1 MKKSLVALAALAFVG
16 VASAQSSVT
25 LFGVVDADVAHFS
38 QNGISKTM
46 LTSSGNTGSQLGF
59 RGTEDLGGGMS
70 ANFWLEG
77 TLVNNTGSGLGA
89 DGGFAFNRRSTVSL
103 AGNFGEI
110 RLGRDYTPSF
120 INHYVFDPFFLSG
133 PGAGSNITLGGGAN
147 GAAGENAATAVRA
160 NNSIQ
165 YLWGFKPNAI
175 AAIGSGVYA
184 QLMYAFAGNVSGAAA
199 LGEYAGGRL
208 GYANG
213 PANVAISYAQS
224 KGTPYAIDVGQ
235 GYSTYKE
242 FNLGGSY
249 AFSVGKLVA
258 HVGTNNSDVAG
269 TKYTHWG
276 VGAMINAGSGYIPIS
291 YNAIKQDNGTSDGA
305 SQVAVGYVYN
315 LSKRTA
321 LYAAVSHISNKNN
334 GTWTFQGSNGG
345 NNPGLETAFGGGK
358 SFGSGT
364 GYDVGLRTSF

>member
-1 MKKSLVALAALAFVG
+1 MKKSLVALAALTFVG

-25 LFGVVDADVAHFS
+25 LWGVVDADVAHFS
-38 QNGISKTM
+38 QNGFSKTM
-46 LTSSGNTGSQLGF
+46 LTGSGNTGSQLGF

-70 ANFWLEG
+70 ANFWLES
-77 TLVNNTGSGLGA
+77 TLVNNTGSGLGT
-89 DGGFAFNRRSTVSL
+89 GGSLAFNRRSTVSL

-110 RLGRDYTPSF
+110 RLGHDYTPSF
-120 INHYVFDPFFLSG
+120 LNHYVFDPFYNG
-133 PGAGSNITLGGGAN
+133 GIATGTNITLTGGAN
-147 GAAGENAATAVRA
+147 GAAGENAATEVRA

-165 YLWGFKPNAI
+165 YLWGFKPNAV

-184 QLMYAFAGNVSGAAA
+184 QLMYAFAGNVSGAPA

-224 KGTPYAIDVGQ
+224 KGTPYAVDAAQ

-249 AFSVGKLVA
+249 KFGLGQLMA

-276 VGAMINAGSGYIPIS
+276 LGATINAGPGYIPIS
-291 YNAIKQDNGTSDGA
+291 YNAIKQNNATSDGA

-321 LYAAVSHISNKNN
+321 LYATVAHITNKNN
-334 GTWTFQGSNGG
+334 GTWTFSGSNGG
-345 NNPGLETAFGGGK
+345 NNPGLQTAFGGGT

-364 GYDVGLRTSF
+364 GYGVGLRTSF